1 MLKKRT
7 LQYLALLLL
16 AVVVTASV
24 FLFTPKPFVQRSSDY
39 ALTSQLAA
47 NQPSYYPI
55 QQTLDP
61 RQYRPIDNWVG
72 RLILPKPEEFQHYFF
87 EVVRDPFTEE
97 LQWDI
102 SYYQVYAQNP
112 QGILSGS
119 QSWANYMG
127 NLQRGWLNSRPT
139 SNVML
144 KLDVLRDYNFGGISL
159 SPLMELQRQLEI
171 MMARYRTG
179 DGTGDSSV
187 TPASSCVQDSN
198 QALYITIEILK
209 EQIQRDTA
217 ISDWLNNHPDD
228 PQAQRFQKLVQLGD
242 RLEQVLIPRGV
253 VRSDWK
259 HNAETLAGVKVRHH
273 YPFSE
278 QNTLANALLSWQSML
293 PRVAHDILSTI
304 FLEQGTTLW
313 FLRTNQVSW
322 RIFTGYF
329 AHRSD

>member
-1 MLKKRT
+1 
-7 LQYLALLLL
+7 
-16 AVVVTASV
+16 
-24 FLFTPKPFVQRSSDY
+24 
-39 ALTSQLAA
+39 
-47 NQPSYYPI
+47 
-55 QQTLDP
+55 
-61 RQYRPIDNWVG
+61 
-72 RLILPKPEEFQHYFF
+72 
-87 EVVRDPFTEE
+87 
-97 LQWDI
+97 
-102 SYYQVYAQNP
+102 
-112 QGILSGS
+112 
-119 QSWANYMG
+119 MG

-228 PQAQRFQKLVQLGD
+228 PQAQRFQKLIQLGD

-259 HNAETLAGVKVRHH
+259 HNAETLAGVKVRHY